1 MMKTR
6 LHQIRKAVSGIFS
19 DDNFAR
25 DTRRPALSS
34 LPLVC
39 RAITMRV
46 APLNGA
52 QPDDADATDFTMLQ
66 MLLDVQAK
74 LAEKMAGQLDGTQV
88 RIPELL
94 FANLTTD
101 IEAIALQ
108 IQAEKERVVAARARA
123 QQIKMEV

>member
-1 MMKTR
+1 M
-6 LHQIRKAVSGIFS
+6 HGIR
-19 DDNFAR
+19 FATQFPGFFLMTISR
-25 DTRRPALSS
+25 ETRRGGGGSPSFVTS
-34 LPLVC
+34 LVC
-39 RAITMRV
+39 PVTMRV

-74 LAEKMAGQLDGTQV
+74 LAEKMAGQLDGTKV
-88 RIPELL
+88 RMPELL

-108 IQAEKERVVAARARA
+108 IQAEKNRVVAARARA
-123 QQIKMEV
+123 QQNGGMNS